1 MKPEANFRGKFMK
14 KVFVAECRLGRGLF
28 AAVSLKRGEIILTFA
43 GRVLSLR
50 EVMGR
55 PDSFNMLQIGP
66 GEYLEL
72 ESPGLYGNHSCE
84 PNAGLQ
90 DSTTLV
96 AIRDILEG
104 EEIQYDYSTT
114 MSEDLETMECRCCTR
129 KCRGVVRDFQ
139 HLPPEVRHH
148 YLSLG
153 LVPDFILD
161 EQTVPLRLFAEEGL
175 ASS

>member
-1 MKPEANFRGKFMK
+1 ME

-28 AAVSLKRGEIILTFA
+28 AEVPLKRGEVILTFA
-43 GRVLSLR
+43 GQVLSLR

-55 PDSFNMLQIGP
+55 PDSFNMLQIGR
-66 GEYLEL
+66 GEYLDL

-84 PNAGLQ
+84 PNAGLR
-90 DSTTLV
+90 DNTTLV
-96 AIRDILEG
+96 AMRDILAG

-129 KCRGVVRDFQ
+129 SCRGVVRDFRY
-139 HLPPEVRHH
+139 LPPEVRHR

-153 LVPDFILD
+153 LVPDFILE
-161 EQTVPLRLFAEEGL
+161 EQTVPLPLFAEEGL
-175 ASS
+175 AGS